1 MIRIIKTNANEL
13 ANLPYAWAETRIAF
27 HFRKRC
33 GVSVSQT
40 FNVFRK
46 QRFTGNVID
55 YSGKVAQNPSFIKQS
70 GFFLPSGSS

>member
-1 MIRIIKTNANEL
+1 MIGIIETNANEL

-46 QRFTGNVID
+46 
-55 YSGKVAQNPSFIKQS
+55 
-70 GFFLPSGSS
+70 